1 MRDDAE
7 VWVLV
12 RRESLSRFERL
23 ATEGDQAW
31 GERAKALVGD
41 ITAANLGLTDE
52 AVAELGAVDHIV
64 HCAAIYDITADDDE
78 QRAANV
84 EGTRA
89 VIDLARRLDATLHHV
104 SSIAVAGTYHGEFT
118 EDDFDVAQD
127 LPTPYHQTKFEA
139 ELLVRSATGTA
150 YRVYRPAVVVGD
162 SRTGEMDKIDG
173 PYYFFGLL
181 GKLAVL
187 PRFTPMV
194 LPDTGRTN
202 IVPVDFVVDAIVEL
216 MHADGRD
223 GQTFHLTAPKTIGL
237 RGIYRGVAEA
247 AGLPALRGSL
257 PGATATPFLRVTG
270 RAKVLRNM
278 AATQLGIPGEILDV
292 VDLAPTFTSVNTA
305 EALRGTGITVPEFA
319 SYAPQLWRYWAEHLD
334 PDRARRDDPAGPLVG
349 KHVIITGASSGIGRA
364 SAIAVAERGATV
376 FALARNAEALDDL
389 IAEIRAAGG
398 QAYAFTCDVTDST
411 SVEHTVKDILGRF
424 GHVDYLVNNAGRSIR
439 RSVIASTDRLHDY
452 ERVMAVNYFGA
463 VRMVL
468 ALLPHWRERRFGHV
482 VNVSSAGVQAQ
493 RSEVQRVP
501 AEQGGAGRVRRCGVD
516 GDAVGPHHLH
526 QYPYAAGE
534 DADDR
539 AVAAAEPDSAD
550 QPRTRR
556 RHGGARPGGEAR
568 PDRHPGRHAGR
579 LRQLH
584 DPEAVPSRTA
594 PALPG
599 LSRFGG
605 RRADARAASPVA
617 AAETP
622 GAGCHVVAVRPARS
636 SARAAGARRALVRRW
651 TARSG
656 LPQTHDVALGVLEV
670 GRESH
675 FTDRRLLAYRLAAQR
690 PDGFEGVV
698 NAVHIDR
705 DHRPLGK
712 GRFAFEHASA
722 DVPRLGGHTGL
733 GDRPGRHGRVLHLRY
748 LVELPAESLLVEVP
762 RALTVAEGH
771 LEMHNATGHFH
782 LLAEVVFGHPL
793 RRVTV

>member
-1 MRDDAE
+1 MRYVVTGGTGFIGRRVVSQILTRRDDAE

-23 ATEGDQAW
+23 ATDGDQAW
-31 GERAKALVGD
+31 GDRAKPLVGD
-41 ITAANLGLTDE
+41 LTAANLGLTDE
-52 AVAELGAVDHIV
+52 AVAELGPVDHIV
-64 HCAAIYDITADDDE
+64 HCAAIYDITADDAE

-118 EDDFDVAQD
+118 EDDFDVGQD

-139 ELLVRSATGTA
+139 EMLVRSAAGLRM
-150 YRVYRPAVVVGD
+150 RVYRPAVVVGD
-162 SRTGEMDKIDG
+162 SRTGEMDKVDG

-181 GKLAVL
+181 RKLAVL

-202 IVPVDFVVDAIVEL
+202 IVPVDFVVEAVVAL

-247 AGLPALRGSL
+247 AGLPPLRGSL
-257 PGATATPFLRVTG
+257 PSATATPFLRVGG

-292 VDLAPTFTSVNTA
+292 VDLAPTFASVDTA

-334 PDRARRDDPAGPLVG
+334 PDRARRDDPGGPLVG

-364 SAIAVAERGATV
+364 SAVAVAERGATV

-398 QAYAFTCDVTDST
+398 QAHAFTCDVTDST
-411 SVEHTVKDILGRF
+411 SVEHTIKDILGRF

-482 VNVSSAGVQAQ
+482 VNVSSAGVQA
-493 RSEVQRVP
+493 SSPKYSSYLPTKAALDAFAEVVSAETLSDHITFTTIHMPLVKTPMIAPSRRLNPVPPISAEHAAAMVVRGLVDKPVRIDTPMGTLADVGTYFTPKLARRV
-501 AEQGGAGRVRRCGVD
+501 
-516 GDAVGPHHLH
+516 LH
-526 QYPYAAGE
+526 QLYLGY
-534 DADDR
+534 
-539 AVAAAEPDSAD
+539 PDSAA
-550 QPRTRR
+550 
-556 RHGGARPGGEAR
+556 ARG
-568 PDRHPGRHAGR
+568 
-579 LRQLH
+579 
-584 DPEAVPSRTA
+584 VA
-594 PALPG
+594 PAEP
-599 LSRFGG
+599 STSQSPQ
-605 RRADARAASPVA
+605 RRPK
-617 AAETP
+617 
-622 GAGCHVVAVRPARS
+622 RPARS
-636 SARAAGARRALVRRW
+636 IKS
-651 TARSG
+651 
-656 LPQTHDVALGVLEV
+656 
-670 GRESH
+670 
-675 FTDRRLLAYRLAAQR
+675 F
-690 PDGFEGVV
+690 
-698 NAVHIDR
+698 
-705 DHRPLGK
+705 
-712 GRFAFEHASA
+712 
-722 DVPRLGGHTGL
+722 
-733 GDRPGRHGRVLHLRY
+733 RVLRPVTRPIKRAVR
-748 LVELPAESLLVEVP
+748 LVPGV
-762 RALTVAEGH
+762 H
-771 LEMHNATGHFH
+771 W
-782 LLAEVVFGHPL
+782 
-793 RRVTV
+793 